1 MSEDMTVMTEDTRRA
16 LEIIKPIADFLHIE
30 VSADWKLLYVNNMA
44 IGIACNSAYATVM
57 EFLGF
62 LLMSE
67 YPKFRDIQLSK
78 LDIDN
83 IERYWICG
91 ELLQKMKDG
100 DNE

>member
-1 MSEDMTVMTEDTRRA
+1 MTEDTRRA

-30 VSADWKLLYVNNMA
+30 VSADWKLLYVNELA
-44 IGIACNSAYATVM
+44 IGIACNSTYATVM
-57 EFLGF
+57 EFIGF
-62 LLMSE
+62 LLVSE
-67 YPKFRDIQLSK
+67 YTRFRDIHIDK
-78 LDIDN
+78 YDIDN